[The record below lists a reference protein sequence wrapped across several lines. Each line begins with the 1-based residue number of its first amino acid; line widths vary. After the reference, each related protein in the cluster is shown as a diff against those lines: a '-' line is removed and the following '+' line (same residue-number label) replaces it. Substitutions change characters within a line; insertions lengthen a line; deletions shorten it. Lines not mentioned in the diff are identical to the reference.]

1 MKKWFL
7 LLFLIVLATLELTWP
22 KFLTFFYA
30 RPDLLLIFAIAAVF
44 YLDFKVALAISIL
57 CGLFKDIFLPVSFG
71 MNTILFSI
79 WCYSAH
85 RILRQISAEFDFM
98 PLALVLVVALFNNI
112 VSGFVTV
119 NLGNQIPC
127 GIFLRNLIFSSVY
140 TALLSPL
147 VFKLTKRITA

>member
-1 MKKWFL
+1 MRKWFL
-7 LLFLIVLATLELTWP
+7 LLLLIALGTLELSWP

-44 YLDFKVALAISIL
+44 YLDFKLALAISIL
-57 CGLFKDIFLPVSFG
+57 CGLFKDIFLPIGFG

-79 WCYSAH
+79 FCYLVH

-112 VSGFVTV
+112 ITGLITV
-119 NLGNQIPC
+119 NSGNIIPW
-127 GIFLRNLIFSSVY
+127 GIFLRNLIIPSVY
-140 TALLSPL
+140 TALVSPL
-147 VFKLTKRITA
+147 VFKLTKKITA